1 MAVTYTVK
9 SGDSLSGI
17 ASRYKSQYAPGMTT
31 AAYTAKLA
39 EWSNIENPNRI
50 WPGDVIYLDGPASGA
65 NTKKNPSFTPGIK
78 RFQPLPGSERD
89 MYCSWTFDQS
99 DVEEYEV
106 RYWWSWGVGE
116 SPSETQKTK
125 NKWHEWSIP
134 SHATHATVSVRAI
147 AKNKEG
153 TETPAW
159 TGSWSKT
166 KTYYVSSNAPTAS
179 PSQPS
184 LSVKGSTL
192 TAEVTG
198 IPNNVT
204 SVEFQFALDDEI
216 VATRTGAVKTN
227 RAVCE
232 YVASSSGLYK
242 VQCKYVNANGK
253 SANWSDWSES
263 KTPAPVATKGIK
275 TIRAESETSI
285 YLDWDTVTGAESY
298 DIEYATN
305 KDAFDITNDTTPV
318 NGITTTRYT
327 VTGLDSG
334 FEYFFR
340 IRAVNSEGESAW
352 SAIKSTVIGTKP
364 AAPQTWAYTTTA
376 IVGEE
381 VILYWVHNSEDNSEQ
396 TSAQVELTIGGSTTI
411 HPVDTSTYAFS
422 TSGYVEGAKLLWRVR
437 TKGIID
443 EYGDWSVQRVVNIY
457 APPSLALTLTDGN
470 GNDVELL
477 ERFPLH
483 IQGATGPVTQEPIGY
498 HISVVADSAYETVDY
513 MGRPKVVS
521 AGTTIYSKYFD
532 ISDELSTELSA
543 SDIDLENNAAYT
555 LTCVVSMN
563 SGLTATESR
572 AFVVAWE
579 DNQYVP
585 NAEITVNREAI
596 TTSIVPYCNDLEGE
610 PIPGILLSVYRREFD
625 GTFTEL
631 TKDLDS
637 LTPTTITD
645 PHPALDYARYRIV
658 ATTKDTGAVSYYD
671 LPGIPVQ
678 EKAIVIQ
685 WDETWSDFDVT
696 EYPTGDRPWTGS
708 MLKLPY
714 NVDVS
719 EENSPDVSLV
729 KYIGRSHPVSYYGT
743 HLGSSASWNC
753 EIPKDDAETIYAL
766 RRLAI
771 WMGDVYVREPSGTG
785 YWANI
790 TVSFSQKHCEVT
802 IPVSLSITRVAGG
815 V

>member
-1 MAVTYTVK
+1 MATTYIVK
-9 SGDSLSGI
+9 AGDTLSEIGARYGVDWRTL
-17 ASRYKSQYAPGMTT
+17 ASRNNIAGPKYTIYVGQTIYIDTSAP
-31 AAYTAKLA
+31 A
-39 EWSNIENPNRI
+39 
-50 WPGDVIYLDGPASGA
+50 PA
-65 NTKKNPSFTPGIK
+65 KNPSFTPVITHYGLLANSD
-78 RFQPLPGSERD
+78 REL
-89 MYCSWTFDQS
+89 YVAWTFDQS
-99 DVEEYEV
+99 NVKEYEV
-106 RYWWSWGVGE
+106 TWWYSWGVGLAPYE
-116 SPSETQKTK
+116 KKTVTQKFATWTPPAYATK
-125 NKWHEWSIP
+125 
-134 SHATHATVSVRAI
+134 VSVAVKAI
-147 AKNKEG
+147 ANNKPNSKGEDSG
-153 TETPAW
+153 VPYW
-159 TGSWSKT
+159 TGNQCSSKL
-166 KTYYVSSNAPTAS
+166 YQYSSNPPTEI
-179 PSQPS
+179 PTKPT
-184 LSVKGSTL
+184 LSVKDYTF
-192 TAEVTG
+192 TAEVNNV
-198 IPNNVT
+198 PDNVT
-204 SVEFQFALDDEI
+204 SVEFYFVWNDSSSSTAI
-216 VATRTGAVKTN
+216 KTAAVKSN
-227 RAVCE
+227 RAV
-232 YVASSSGLYK
+232 ATITNSTNGSYK
-242 VQCKYVNANGK
+242 VRCRYVNANGK
-253 SANWSDWSES
+253 SDYSEWSES

-275 TIRAESETSI
+275 TLRAESATSI
-285 YLDWDTVTGAESY
+285 YLDWDAVAGAETY
-298 DIEYATN
+298 EIEYATN

-318 NGITTTRYT
+318 NGITTTRY
-327 VTGLDSG
+327 VITGLDSG
-334 FEYFFR
+334 FEYFLR

-352 SAIKSTVIGTKP
+352 SAIKSVVIGTKP

-376 IVGEE
+376 IVGDE

-396 TSAQVELTIGGSTTI
+396 TAAQVELTIGGETT
-411 HPVDTSTYAFS
+411 VKTVTTSTYAFG
-422 TSGYVEGAKLLWRVR
+422 TSGYYEGATLRWRVR
-437 TKGIID
+437 TKGVLN

-457 APPSLALTLTDGN
+457 APPSLMLTLTDGN
-470 GNDVELL
+470 GTDALIVERL
-477 ERFPLH
+477 PLRLRA
-483 IQGATGPVTQEPIGY
+483 ITGPVTQEPIGY

-543 SDIDLENNAAYT
+543 SDIDLENNASYT

-572 AFVVAWE
+572 TFTVAWE

-631 TKDLDS
+631 SKEIDNLKPVTV
-637 LTPTTITD
+637 TD

-658 ATTKDTGAVSYYD
+658 ATTEETGAVSYYD

-729 KYIGRSHPVSYYGT
+729 KYIGRSYPVSYYGT

-790 TVSFSQKHCEVT
+790 TVSFNQKHCEVT